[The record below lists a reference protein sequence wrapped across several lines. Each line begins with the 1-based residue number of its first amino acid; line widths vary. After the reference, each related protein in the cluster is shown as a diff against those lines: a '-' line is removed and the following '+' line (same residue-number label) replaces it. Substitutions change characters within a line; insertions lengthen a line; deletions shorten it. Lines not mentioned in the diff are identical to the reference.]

1 MVTRS
6 PIFAISY
13 LCYRSGEL
21 SVETSDSTFIFGITD
36 HFVHYHF
43 VQLSTVEGKCLMNV
57 SKPTLI
63 ASDLEGVF
71 LPEIWIAVAQRT
83 GIVQLSLTTRDISD
97 YDELMRMRLGIL
109 AEHKLTLKDIHT
121 VIGALDPLPGA
132 AAMIRWIQE
141 RTRLIILT
149 DSYYEFVAP
158 LLGKL
163 GYPTIFAHSL
173 QTDESGA
180 LVGYELRTPHSK
192 RRAVRAFS
200 DLGFRTMA
208 FGDSYNDTA
217 MLAEADQ
224 GVLFSP
230 PANVAAEFAQYPA
243 VYDYTKLREL
253 IEQFLQTSSRE

>member
-1 MVTRS
+1 
-6 PIFAISY
+6 
-13 LCYRSGEL
+13 
-21 SVETSDSTFIFGITD
+21 
-36 HFVHYHF
+36 
-43 VQLSTVEGKCLMNV
+43 MNV

-71 LPEIWIAVAQRT
+71 LPEIWIAVAEKT
-83 GIVQLSLTTRDISD
+83 GIAQLSLTTRDIAN
-97 YDELMRMRLGIL
+97 YDELMQMRLRIL
-109 AEHKLTLKDIHT
+109 AEHQLTLHDIHI

-132 AAMIRWIQE
+132 AEMIRWIQE

-173 QTDESGA
+173 QTDVRGT
-180 LVGYELRTPHSK
+180 LVGYQLRTPHSK
-192 RRAVRAFS
+192 KRAVRAFA

-224 GVLFSP
+224 GALFCP
-230 PANVAAEFAQYPA
+230 PANVAAEFVQYPA
-243 VYDYTKLREL
+243 IYDYAKLKIL
-253 IEQFLQTSSRE
+253 IEQFLQTSAG